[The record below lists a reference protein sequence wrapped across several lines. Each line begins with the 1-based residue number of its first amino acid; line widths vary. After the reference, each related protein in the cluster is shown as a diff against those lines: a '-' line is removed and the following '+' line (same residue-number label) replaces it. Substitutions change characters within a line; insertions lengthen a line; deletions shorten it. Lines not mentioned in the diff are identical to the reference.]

1 VSREAST
8 EMKAGRRQL
17 PAAGP
22 AAEFEAVYR
31 ANVAPIT
38 AFFARRSRDP
48 HVVADLTS
56 ETFVDAI
63 TSFGTFDPAR
73 GAARAWLFG
82 IARHVY
88 SRHCERSN
96 TGRYAELRLAGRR
109 ALDADEVEDLVARI
123 DAEQPGRELMR
134 RWRDLP
140 AAERLAVELVDI
152 VGLTTKEAAAALGVS
167 SGALRIRLFRARTKL
182 RSSTE
187 RTRGD
192 E

>member
-1 VSREAST
+1 MSPEAST
-8 EMKAGRRQL
+8 EIKAGRHQP
-17 PAAGP
+17 PATGL

-56 ETFVDAI
+56 ETFLDAI
-63 TSFGTFDPAR
+63 TSFGTFDAAK

-82 IARHVY
+82 IARHVWG
-88 SRHCERSN
+88 RHCERSS
-96 TGRYAELRLAGRR
+96 TGREAELRLAGRR
-109 ALDADEVEDLVARI
+109 TLDADQVEELVGRI
-123 DAEQPGRELMR
+123 DAERPGRELMQ

-140 AAERLAVELVDI
+140 PAERLAVELVHI
-152 VGLTTKEAAAALGVS
+152 AGLTTKEAAAALGVS

-182 RSSTE
+182 RDLARE
-187 RTRGD
+187 DRGD

>member
-1 VSREAST
+1 MSPEAST
-8 EMKAGRRQL
+8 EIKASRRQL
-17 PAAGP
+17 PAAGL

-31 ANVAPIT
+31 SNVAPIT

-63 TSFGTFDPAR
+63 TSFGTFDPAK

-88 SRHCERSN
+88 IRHCERSN
-96 TGRYAELRLAGRR
+96 TGRNAELRLSGRR

-123 DAEQPGRELMR
+123 DAEQPGRKLMR

-140 AAERLAVELVDI
+140 PAERLAVELVDI

-182 RSSTE
+182 RSSTQE
-187 RTRGD
+187 DTDD

>member
-1 VSREAST
+1 VRPEAST
-8 EMKAGRRQL
+8 ETETARPRPPTTGL
-17 PAAGP
+17 

-31 ANVAPIT
+31 ENVASIT
-38 AFFARRSRDP
+38 KFFARRSHDP

-56 ETFVDAI
+56 ETFVAAI
-63 TSFGTFDPAR
+63 TSFGTFDPAK

-82 IARHVY
+82 IARHVHV
-88 SRHCERSN
+88 RHCARSGS
-96 TGRYAELRLAGRR
+96 GRDVELRLAGRR
-109 ALDADEVEDLVARI
+109 ALDADEVEDLVGRI

-140 AAERLAVELVDI
+140 PAERLAVELVDI

-182 RSSTE
+182 RNA
-187 RTRGD
+187 TRKETGD